1 MRSSA
6 FWAKGLSS
14 SSAFWSSACL
24 VVLSLEEGVDGEEGD
39 DDDDDA
45 DVCVILTSWES
56 IDVFDEYARILA

>member
-14 SSAFWSSACL
+14 SSACL